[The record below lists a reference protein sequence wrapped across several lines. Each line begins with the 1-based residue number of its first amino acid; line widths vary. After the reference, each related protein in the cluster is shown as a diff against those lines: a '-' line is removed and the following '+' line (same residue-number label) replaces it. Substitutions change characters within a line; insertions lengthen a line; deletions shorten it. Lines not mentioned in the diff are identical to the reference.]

1 MARRH
6 GWLGLAVFVGVLL
19 LPALAAAQV
28 MTFEPEEPGQ
38 QEGGEAMTFGVGPET
53 TGEQPPPP
61 PQGPPSQ
68 ILAQAL
74 RLYEQNDF
82 TGAAVQFQH
91 VVEGMGHDEPANV
104 QKAEFFLGKCL
115 FRLRFFQAA
124 LAVFEEIVK
133 RGNGHI
139 YFRQTL
145 QWLAQLSRE
154 LPEPADIISLVGR
167 YGDSLDALQEFNNS
181 ETRGLYNEL
190 LYMMGRYWY
199 RQMEY
204 QKART
209 FFEQVGDSDEH
220 YVASQFFIGIT
231 YVRER
236 TAEPAANAF
245 QKIVD
250 MYKDELFLSDEEERF
265 LNLAYLSMARIYYTT
280 KHYASAMEAWAQ
292 IPLASEYWVDSVFE
306 KSWAYYM
313 VEDFPRALGNI
324 HTINSPFFENQYY
337 PESVVLKAVIY
348 FTLCQY
354 DYAQQTVERFVNEYQ
369 PIFDSLTEYLNRY
382 IDNYSFYQFLQQLKE
397 GTADVDPKIAGIIN
411 GALSDRTLVRNL
423 DYVKVLE
430 AEEGRL
436 QSMPAGFKSS
446 SVGERIVQDIGI
458 AKGIAIENAGDLA
471 RRRFERFLQE
481 LQELLNQGTRIE
493 IEILNA
499 VRGQLSAE
507 LQGAQVTNVPGREM
521 EEIDTDSEHML
532 WPFDGEF
539 WRDELGFYQQPVVSK
554 CGR

>member
-1 MARRH
+1 MTSRPKS
-6 GWLGLAVFVGVLL
+6 LGLGAFAAAVL
-19 LPALAAAQV
+19 LPALATAQV
-28 MTFEPEEPGQ
+28 MTFEPEDPGAT
-38 QEGGEAMTFGVGPET
+38 GDAMTFGVGPET
-53 TGEQPPPP
+53 NIEQPPPP

-82 TGAAVQFQH
+82 TGASVQFQH
-91 VVEGMGHDEPANV
+91 VIEGMGHDEPANV

-154 LPEPADIISLVGR
+154 LPEPADIVSLVGR
-167 YGDSLDALQEFNNS
+167 YGDSLDALAEFNNS

-190 LYMMGRYWY
+190 LFMMGRYWY

-204 QKART
+204 QKARM
-209 FFEQVGDSDEH
+209 FFEQVSTEDEH
-220 YVASQFFIGIT
+220 FVAAQFFVGIT

-236 TAEPAANAF
+236 TAQTAVAAF

-250 MYKDELFLSDEEERF
+250 KFEDELFLSDDEERY
-265 LNLAYLSMARIYYTT
+265 LNLAYLSLARIYYTT
-280 KHYASAMEAWAQ
+280 KHFASAMDAWDR
-292 IPLASEYWVDSVFE
+292 IPISSEYWVDSVFE
-306 KSWAYYM
+306 KAWAYYM
-313 VEDFPRALGNI
+313 VEDLPRALGNI
-324 HTINSPFFENQYY
+324 HTINSPFFEEQYY
-337 PESVVLKAVIY
+337 PESLVLKAVIY

-354 DYAQQTVERFVNEYQ
+354 DYAQQTVEAFVNEYQ
-369 PIFDSLTEYLNRY
+369 PIYDSLQGYLNQY
-382 IDNYSFYQFLQQLKE
+382 LDNYTFYQFLVQLKE
-397 GTADVDPKIAGIIN
+397 GTADVAPEIARIIN
-411 GALSDRTLVRNL
+411 TALSDRTLLRNL
-423 DYVKVLE
+423 DYVDTLV

-436 QSMPAGFKSS
+436 SSMPQGFKSS

-458 AKGIAIENAGDLA
+458 AKGIAIENAGDLSH
-471 RRRFERFLQE
+471 RRYERFLTE
-481 LQELLNQGTRIE
+481 LQELLNQATRIE

-499 VRGQLSAE
+499 IRGQLSSE
-507 LQGAQVTNVPGREM
+507 LAGSQVTNVPGREM
-521 EEIDTDSEHML
+521 ERIQTDSEHML
-532 WPFDGEF
+532 WPFEGEF
-539 WRDELGFYQQPVVSK
+539 WRDELGFYQQPVISK

>member
-1 MARRH
+1 MAIRPKF
-6 GWLGLAVFVGVLL
+6 LGLGAFAAAVLL
-19 LPALAAAQV
+19 PSLAAAQV
-28 MTFEPEEPGQ
+28 MTFEPEDPGAT
-38 QEGGEAMTFGVGPET
+38 GGDAMTFGVGPET
-53 TGEQPPPP
+53 NVEQPPPP

-91 VVEGMGHDEPANV
+91 VIEGMGHDEPANV

-139 YFRQTL
+139 YFRQSL

-154 LPEPADIISLVGR
+154 LPEPADIVSLVGR
-167 YGDSLDALQEFNNS
+167 YGDTLDALAEFDNS

-190 LYMMGRYWY
+190 LFMMGRYWY

-204 QKART
+204 QKARL
-209 FFEQVGDSDEH
+209 FFERVSTEDEH
-220 YVASQFFIGIT
+220 FVAAQFFVGIT

-236 TAEPAANAF
+236 TAQTAVASF

-250 MYKDELFLSDEEERF
+250 KFEDELFLSDEEERY
-265 LNLAYLSMARIYYTT
+265 LNLAYLSLARIYYTT
-280 KHYASAMEAWAQ
+280 KHFASAMEAWDR
-292 IPLASEYWVDSVFE
+292 IPISSEYWVDSVFE
-306 KSWAYYM
+306 KAWAYYM
-313 VEDFPRALGNI
+313 VEDLPRALGNI
-324 HTINSPFFENQYY
+324 HTINSPFFEAQYY
-337 PESVVLKAVIY
+337 PESLVLKAVIY

-354 DYAQQTVERFVNEYQ
+354 DYAQQTVEAFVNEYQ
-369 PIFDSLTEYLNRY
+369 PIYDSLQGYLNQY
-382 IDNYSFYQFLQQLKE
+382 LDNYTFYQFLVQLKD
-397 GTADVDPKIAGIIN
+397 GTADVAPEIARIIN
-411 GALSDRTLVRNL
+411 TALSDRTLLRNL
-423 DYVKVLE
+423 DYVDVLV

-436 QSMPAGFKSS
+436 QSMPQGFKSS

-458 AKGIAIENAGDLA
+458 AKGIAIENAGDLSH
-471 RRRFERFLQE
+471 RRYERFLTE
-481 LQELLNQGTRIE
+481 LQELLNQATRIE

-499 VRGQLSAE
+499 IRGQLSSE
-507 LQGAQVTNVPGREM
+507 LAGAQVTNVPGREM
-521 EEIDTDSEHML
+521 ERIQTDSEHML
-532 WPFDGEF
+532 WPFEGEF
-539 WRDELGFYQQPVVSK
+539 WRDELGFYQQPVISK

>member
-6 GWLGLAVFVGVLL
+6 TILGLGAFVGALL
-19 LPALAAAQV
+19 FPALTAAQV
-28 MTFEPEEPGQ
+28 MTFEPEDPG
-38 QEGGEAMTFGVGPET
+38 GGGDTTMDFGVGPET
-53 TGEQPPPP
+53 NTEQPPPP

-91 VVEGMGHDEPANV
+91 VIEGMGHDEPANV

-145 QWLAQLSRE
+145 QWLAQLARE

-167 YGDSLDALQEFNNS
+167 YGDSLDALTEFNNS

-199 RQMEY
+199 KQMEY
-204 QKART
+204 QKARQ
-209 FFEQVGDSDEH
+209 FFEQVSDSDEH
-220 YVASQFFIGIT
+220 FVASQFFIGIT

-236 TAEPAANAF
+236 TAQSAAAAF

-250 MYKDELFLSDEEERF
+250 LYEDELFLSDEEERF

-280 KHYASAMEAWAQ
+280 KHYASAMEAWDR
-292 IPLASEYWVDSVFE
+292 IPLASEYWLDSVFE

-324 HTINSPFFENQYY
+324 HTINSPFFEEQYY
-337 PESVVLKAVIY
+337 PESLVLKAVIY
-348 FTLCQY
+348 FTLCHY
-354 DYAQQTVERFVNEYQ
+354 DYAQQSVEQFVNQYQ
-369 PIFDSLTEYLNRY
+369 PILESLQGYLDQY
-382 IDNYSFYQFLQQLKE
+382 LDNYTFYQFLVQLKE
-397 GTADVDPKIAGIIN
+397 GTADVDERVARVIN
-411 GALSDRTLVRNL
+411 TALSDRTLIRNL
-423 DYVKVLE
+423 DYVDTLA

-436 QSMPAGFKSS
+436 QSMPQGFKSS

-458 AKGIAIENAGDLA
+458 AKGIAIEVAGDLA
-471 RRRFERFLQE
+471 RRRYERFLQE
-481 LQELLNQGTRIE
+481 LQELLNQATRIE

-499 VRGQLSAE
+499 IRGQLSAE
-507 LQGAQVTNVPGREM
+507 LQGAQVANAPGREM
-521 EEIDTDSEHML
+521 EAIDTDSEHML
-532 WPFDGEF
+532 WPFEGEY

>member
-6 GWLGLAVFVGVLL
+6 GWLGLGVFIGALL

-28 MTFEPEEPGQ
+28 MTFEPEDPGQ

-82 TGAAVQFQH
+82 TGAGVQFQH

-292 IPLASEYWVDSVFE
+292 IPLASEYWLDSVFE

-369 PIFDSLTEYLNRY
+369 PVFDSLTEYLNRY
-382 IDNYSFYQFLQQLKE
+382 IDNYSFYQFLQQLKD

-507 LQGAQVTNVPGREM
+507 LKR
-521 EEIDTDSEHML
+521 
-532 WPFDGEF
+532 
-539 WRDELGFYQQPVVSK
+539 PVDP
-554 CGR
+554 RNMTAL

>member
-1 MARRH
+1 MARTKTV
-6 GWLGLAVFVGVLL
+6 LGLGAFVGALV

-28 MTFEPEEPGQ
+28 MTFEPEDPG
-38 QEGGEAMTFGVGPET
+38 GGTDATMTFGTGPDT
-53 TGEQPPPP
+53 SVDQPPPP

-82 TGAAVQFQH
+82 TGATVQFQH
-91 VVEGMGHDEPANV
+91 VIEGMGHDEPANV

-167 YGDSLDALQEFNNS
+167 YGDSLDALAEFNNS

-231 YVRER
+231 FVRER
-236 TAEPAANAF
+236 TAQKATEAF
-245 QKIVD
+245 TKIVN

-265 LNLAYLSMARIYYTT
+265 LNLAYLSLARIYYTT
-280 KHYASAMEAWAQ
+280 QHFASAMEAWDY
-292 IPLASEYWVDSVFE
+292 IPLASEYWLDSVFE

-313 VEDFPRALGNI
+313 VEDFPRALGNV
-324 HTINSPFFENQYY
+324 HTINSPFFQEQYY
-337 PESVVLKAVIY
+337 PESLVLKAVIY

-354 DYAQQTVERFVNEYQ
+354 DYAQQTVTEFVNEYQ
-369 PIFDSLTEYLNRY
+369 PVLESLQGYLDQY
-382 IDNYSFYQFLQQLKE
+382 LDNYSFFQFLKQLKD
-397 GTADVDPKIAGIIN
+397 GTADVPDKVARIIRT
-411 GALSDRTLVRNL
+411 ALSDRTLLRNL
-423 DYVKVLE
+423 DYVDVLS
-430 AEEGRL
+430 AEEARL
-436 QSMPAGFKSS
+436 QSMPSGFKSS

-471 RRRFERFLQE
+471 HRRYQRFLEE
-481 LQELLNQGTRIE
+481 LQDLLNQATRIE

-499 VRGQLSAE
+499 IRGQLSAE
-507 LQGAQVTNVPGREM
+507 LQGAQVANAPGREM
-521 EEIDTDSEHML
+521 EAIDTDSEHML
-532 WPFDGEF
+532 WPFEGEF

>member
-1 MARRH
+1 MLR
-6 GWLGLAVFVGVLL
+6 LGAFVGALIV
-19 LPALAAAQV
+19 PALVAAQV
-28 MTFEPEEPGQ
+28 MTFEPTEDPGA
-38 QEGGEAMTFGVGPET
+38 GDDTMTFGTGPET
-53 TGEQPPPP
+53 VTYDQPPPP

-91 VVEGMGHDEPANV
+91 VIEGMGHDEPANV

-167 YGDSLDALQEFNNS
+167 YGDSLDALAEFNNS
-181 ETRGLYNEL
+181 ETRSLYNEL

-204 QKART
+204 AKART
-209 FFEQVGDSDEH
+209 FFVTVGTEDEH

-236 TAEPAANAF
+236 TAQSAADAF
-245 QKIVD
+245 QKIVA
-250 MYKDELFLSDEEERF
+250 MFEDELFLSDEEERF

-280 KHYASAMEAWAQ
+280 QHFASAMEAWDR
-292 IPLASEYWVDSVFE
+292 IPLNSEYWLDSVFE

-324 HTINSPFFENQYY
+324 HTINSPFFEEQFY

-354 DYAQQTVERFVNEYQ
+354 DYAQQTVEKFFEEYQ
-369 PIFDSLTEYLNRY
+369 PVLEALTEKINQYL
-382 IDNYSFYQFLQQLKE
+382 DNYSFYRFLVELKD
-397 GTADVDPKIAGIIN
+397 GTAEVDARVARVIN
-411 GALSDRTLVRNL
+411 TALSDRTLLRNL
-423 DYVKVLE
+423 DYVNVLE
-430 AEEGRL
+430 AEEARL
-436 QSMPAGFKSS
+436 QSMPQGFKSS

-471 RRRFERFLQE
+471 RRRYERFLTE
-481 LQELLNQGTRIE
+481 LQELLNQATRVE
-493 IEILNA
+493 IEIINA
-499 VRGQLSAE
+499 IRGQLSAE
-507 LQGAQVTNVPGREM
+507 LQGAQVANSPGREM
-521 EEIDTDSEHML
+521 EAIDTDSEHML
-532 WPFDGEF
+532 WPFEGEF

>member
-1 MARRH
+1 
-6 GWLGLAVFVGVLL
+6 
-19 LPALAAAQV
+19 
-28 MTFEPEEPGQ
+28 
-38 QEGGEAMTFGVGPET
+38 
-53 TGEQPPPP
+53 
-61 PQGPPSQ
+61 
-68 ILAQAL
+68 
-74 RLYEQNDF
+74 
-82 TGAAVQFQH
+82 
-91 VVEGMGHDEPANV
+91 
-104 QKAEFFLGKCL
+104 
-115 FRLRFFQAA
+115 
-124 LAVFEEIVK
+124 
-133 RGNGHI
+133 
-139 YFRQTL
+139 
-145 QWLAQLSRE
+145 
-154 LPEPADIISLVGR
+154 
-167 YGDSLDALQEFNNS
+167 
-181 ETRGLYNEL
+181 
-190 LYMMGRYWY
+190 
-199 RQMEY
+199 
-204 QKART
+204 
-209 FFEQVGDSDEH
+209 
-220 YVASQFFIGIT
+220 
-231 YVRER
+231 VRER

-292 IPLASEYWVDSVFE
+292 IPLASEYWLDSVFE

-382 IDNYSFYQFLQQLKE
+382 IDNYSFYQFLQQLKD

-507 LQGAQVTNVPGREM
+507 LQGSQVTNVPGREM